1 MPQSRGCRIFLYFCF
16 VNKPAA
22 YGQFREFRY
31 IGTSTANQRLSELAN
46 LRLNNMEE
54 EFDIHD
60 SLNGTERDY
69 ENALR
74 PLSFANFSGQNK
86 VVENLRVFVA
96 AARMRG
102 ESLDHTLLHGPP
114 GLGKTT
120 LSNIIANEL
129 NVGFKV
135 TSGPVLDKPG
145 DLAGL
150 LTSLEKNDVLF
161 IDEIHRLSPIVEE
174 YLYSAMEDFR
184 IDIMI
189 DKGPSARSIQ
199 IELNPFTLVGAT
211 TRSGLLTSP
220 LRARFGINMHLEYYD
235 NDTLTGIVLRSADIL
250 GIACARNAAAEIAS
264 RSRGTPRIANALLR
278 RVRDFAQVKGSGKID
293 KDIAIY
299 ALEALNIDKYGLDEI
314 DNKILLTIIDKFK
327 GGPVGITTIA
337 TALGEDAGT
346 IEEVYEPFLIKEGFM
361 KRTPRGREVTE
372 LAYTHLGRSRG
383 SIQGTLFS

>member
-1 MPQSRGCRIFLYFCF
+1 MEEPFDIRNNQ
-16 VNKPAA
+16 NTE
-22 YGQFREFRY
+22 REF
-31 IGTSTANQRLSELAN
+31 
-46 LRLNNMEE
+46 
-54 EFDIHD
+54 
-60 SLNGTERDY
+60 

-74 PLSFANFSGQNK
+74 PLSFHDFKGQEK
-86 VVENLRVFVA
+86 IVENLKIFVA
-96 AARMRG
+96 AARMRT
-102 ESLDHTLLHGPP
+102 ESLDHVLLHGPP

-150 LTSLEKNDVLF
+150 LTSLEPNDVLF

-174 YLYSAMEDFR
+174 YLYSAMEDYR

-199 IELNPFTLVGAT
+199 LELNPFTLIGAT

-220 LRARFGINMHLEYYD
+220 LRARFGINCHFEYYD
-235 NDTLTGIVLRSADIL
+235 TTVLTGIVERSAYLLNVPIERK
-250 GIACARNAAAEIAS
+250 ASSEIAG

-278 RVRDFAQVKGSGKID
+278 RVRDFAQVKGNGNID
-293 KDIAIY
+293 LEIAEY
-299 ALEALNIDKYGLDEI
+299 ALEALNIDKHGLDEV
-314 DNKILLTIIDKFK
+314 DNKILNTIIDKFQ
-327 GGPVGITTIA
+327 GGPVGLTTIA
-337 TALGEDAGT
+337 TALSEDPGT
-346 IEEVYEPFLIKEGFM
+346 LEEVYEPFLIKEGFL

-372 LAYTHLGRSRG
+372 LAYRHLGKVKYNGEMG
-383 SIQGTLFS
+383 SLF

>member
-1 MPQSRGCRIFLYFCF
+1 
-16 VNKPAA
+16 
-22 YGQFREFRY
+22 
-31 IGTSTANQRLSELAN
+31 
-46 LRLNNMEE
+46 MEE
-54 EFDIHD
+54 TFDIHRGNIND
-60 SLNGTERDY
+60 SEKEF

-74 PLSFANFSGQNK
+74 PLTFNSFSGQSK
-86 VVENLRVFVA
+86 VVENLQVFVTA
-96 AARMRG
+96 AKMRG

-129 NVGFKV
+129 GVGFKI

-150 LTSLEKNDVLF
+150 LTSLEPNDVLF
-161 IDEIHRLSPIVEE
+161 IDEIHRLSPVVEE
-174 YLYSAMEDFR
+174 YLYSAMEDYR

-199 IELNPFTLVGAT
+199 IDLNPFTLIGAT

-235 NDTLTGIVLRSADIL
+235 IETLTNIILRSANIL
-250 GIACARNAAAEIAS
+250 DVPTSKEASVEIAS

-293 KDIAIY
+293 KAIAAY
-299 ALEALNIDKYGLDEI
+299 SLEALNIDKYGLDEI
-314 DNKILLTIIDKFK
+314 DNKILLILIDKFK
-327 GGPVGITTIA
+327 GGPVGISTIA
-337 TALGEDAGT
+337 TALGEDGGT

-372 LAYTHLGRSRG
+372 LAYKHLGRKRESE
-383 SIQGTLFS
+383 QGFLF